1 MNKIKKVLDKI
12 YNNLELRRRNV
23 PLFMGDPG
31 LGKTWIIEEF
41 AKSVGAH
48 VELFLTSS
56 KPPFEID
63 GIGIPNTQRTKAKH
77 VEFENILKL
86 KDGDI
91 LFFDELPNGNL
102 ATLNA
107 SLTFIESRITAS
119 GRKMP
124 DIMIVGAGNFQGMT
138 PMTPQIKRRFIW
150 YKVEFDAPMWQKFMF
165 DRYKIPFNISFKLC
179 SLIKSEKFDNYN
191 FYTPAD
197 IDKAVERII
206 YGMDSTDP
214 YSPSLLPIL
223 NTLIT
228 NNLDEDI
235 EITKDK
241 KLFKGETIKWLDLI
255 RYSKED
261 FNINLLDKNNI
272 VNIDEKGEY
281 EIVILNNKK
290 EVIGEI
296 KNIDALREMYNLS
309 ESEIL
314 CLESGEYINIVPF
327 LLREGVRG
335 GLVIGGLYVQ
345 KK

>member
-1 MNKIKKVLDKI
+1 MNKIKEVLETI

-23 PLFMGDPG
+23 PLFMGNPG
-31 LGKTWIIEEF
+31 LGKTWIVEEF
-41 AKSVGAH
+41 AESVGAH

-107 SLTFIESRITAS
+107 SLTFIESRITAA

-150 YKVEFDAPMWQKFMF
+150 YEVKFNPSMWQDFMY
-165 DRYKIPFNISFKLC
+165 DRYKMPKNISAKLC
-179 SLIKSEKFDNYN
+179 TLIKNEEFTGYN
-191 FYTPAD
+191 FNTPAD

-206 YGMDSTDP
+206 FGMDSNDP
-214 YSPSLLPIL
+214 YSPVLLPIL

-228 NNLDEDI
+228 NNLDGDI

-241 KLFKGETIKWLDLI
+241 NLVKGESIKWLDLV
-255 RYSKED
+255 RYTKG
-261 FNINLLDKNNI
+261 
-272 VNIDEKGEY
+272 NIDINSFSKKDNDGSDNDIDTNKNEYEILILNKEKEIVGELKNVSELTKLYYFKDSDIEKLEKGEIIPKTSSPA
-281 EIVILNNKK
+281 E
-290 EVIGEI
+290 
-296 KNIDALREMYNLS
+296 R
-309 ESEIL
+309 
-314 CLESGEYINIVPF
+314 F
-327 LLREGVRG
+327 FF
-335 GLVIGGLYVQ
+335 Q
-345 KK
+345 KKNKII